1 MAAYT
6 ITVPARLEAFA
17 RLRTFVEEAC
27 AAAGVPRTHG
37 LRVLLLVEELFV
49 NTVLHG
55 YGQDCDEPVALALTV
70 TPTAIA
76 VAYEDV
82 CRAYDPLAA
91 ATPARDTDDVDARP
105 VGGLG
110 ILLLTTMAH
119 DVAYARREGRNCI
132 SFRLAR

>member
-1 MAAYT
+1 MAAFT
-6 ITVPARLEAFA
+6 ITVPARLDAFA
-17 RLRTFVEEAC
+17 QLRTFVEDVC
-27 AAAGVPRTHG
+27 ASAGVPRTDG

-55 YGQDCDEPVALALTV
+55 YGQDCDEPVTLGINVA
-70 TPTAIA
+70 PEAIV

-82 CRAYDPLAA
+82 CRAYDPFATAA
-91 ATPARDTDDVDARP
+91 PARDADDVDARP

-110 ILLLTTMAH
+110 ILLITTMAE
-119 DVAYARREGRNCI
+119 DVGYARRDDRNCI